1 VRKIHEPEQSE
12 DDRESQRDERK
23 DRSERNPVE
32 ELRFDQ
38 MNRQARYLAVT

>member
-1 VRKIHEPEQSE
+1 VRKVHEPQQSE
-12 DDRESQRDERK
+12 DDREPKRDERQ

-38 MNRQARYLAVT
+38 MNRQTRFLAVT